1 MVLPRDLINE
11 HVVPRLQMLHDNGY
25 TIAILSN
32 EASIGIRKTKGAIER
47 AIGIKTKRMNEFAKT
62 VNRPMWLLVATCKD
76 KYRKPDTKKGDGG
89 TKMWSHVVK
98 HSKASNLA
106 KSFYVGDSAGRQ
118 GDHSDCDKNF
128 AKLCGV
134 TFYTQ
139 TEFFGTV
146 VLECSVVR
154 CRS

>member
-1 MVLPRDLINE
+1 
-11 HVVPRLQMLHDNGY
+11 
-25 TIAILSN
+25 
-32 EASIGIRKTKGAIER
+32 
-47 AIGIKTKRMNEFAKT
+47 
-62 VNRPMWLLVATCKD
+62 MWLLVATSKD

-98 HSKASNLA
+98 HSKASNLE

-139 TEFFGTV
+139 TEFFGT
-146 VLECSVVR
+146 
-154 CRS
+154 